1 MTHCN
6 DQLIDQLLTQAEQEG
21 RCLIPPSTAI
31 RKALLRR
38 TGDMV
43 VSPMPGLFARKMRWD
58 ELNRAQRHCEIIRA
72 LAIIHPDWTFC
83 SFSAACLLGLEVSW
97 RHLNVVHVCSST
109 KPSARPGAHIQRHQI
124 EPAGAIR
131 RAGISVTP
139 PIQTVTDCL
148 LQTGFADG
156 MPIAD
161 SAISKLGLTREQL
174 MEAAEQRATARNGR
188 AIRTALTTL
197 RYADARAESGGE
209 SVARGAMIE
218 TGFAPDW
225 LQYELTDPFDSAKPI
240 RTDFAWERQARE
252 LTLGELDGLIK
263 YTDQTM
269 LAGRTTAEALVAE
282 RQREAHLSL
291 YGHPPAALYHERGPL
306 DRNARQ
312 KAADGRHPADRAAD
326 VAQRRGAVGA
336 ARPCIAGS
344 HPPIWAAFSQ
354 RPRQRKARPSLDAQN
369 GMHIPD
375 GGPGGKRVP
384 ESGLGTG
391 RAFRLSPSAE
401 TASRNKRSN
410 WDALSKR
417 PASGKRIPF

>member
-1 MTHCN
+1 MAHCN
-6 DQLIDQLLTQAEQEG
+6 DQIIDQLLNQAEQEG

-43 VSPMPGLFARKMRWD
+43 VSPMPGMFTRKIRWD

-72 LAIIHPDWTFC
+72 FAIIHPDWTFC

-97 RHLNVVHVCSST
+97 RHLNVVHVCSAN
-109 KPSARPGAHIQRHQI
+109 KPSARPGVHIQRHQI

-131 RAGISVTP
+131 LSGISVTP
-139 PIQTVTDCL
+139 PIQTATDCL

-174 MEAAEQRATARNGR
+174 MEAVEQRATARNGR

-209 SVARGAMIE
+209 SVARAVMIE

-225 LQYELTDPFDSAKPI
+225 LQYELTDPFDSTKPI

-252 LTLGELDGLIK
+252 LT
-263 YTDQTM
+263 

-291 YGHPPAALYHERGPL
+291 YGHPLLRFTINEVRSAGMLAKKLQTAGIRQTALPTWLNEVEL
-306 DRNARQ
+306 
-312 KAADGRHPADRAAD
+312 
-326 VAQRRGAVGA
+326 
-336 ARPCIAGS
+336 
-344 HPPIWAAFSQ
+344 
-354 RPRQRKARPSLDAQN
+354 
-369 GMHIPD
+369 
-375 GGPGGKRVP
+375 
-384 ESGLGTG
+384 
-391 RAFRLSPSAE
+391 
-401 TASRNKRSN
+401 
-410 WDALSKR
+410 
-417 PASGKRIPF
+417 

>member
-21 RCLIPPSTAI
+21 RCLIPPSAAI

-43 VSPMPGLFARKMRWD
+43 ISPMPGLFARKALWD

-139 PIQTVTDCL
+139 PIQTATDCL

-161 SAISKLGLTREQL
+161 SAISKLGVAPEQL
-174 MEAAEQRATARNGR
+174 MEAVEQRVTARNDR

-209 SVARGAMIE
+209 SVARAVMIE

-225 LQYELTDPFDSAKPI
+225 LQYELTDPLRFG
-240 RTDFAWERQARE
+240 QAHTNG
-252 LTLGELDGLIK
+252 LCLGAPGAGTHAGRARRAHQIYRPDH
-263 YTDQTM
+263 
-269 LAGRTTAEALVAE
+269 AGRTHHRRGARCRTTARGAPIAL
-282 RQREAHLSL
+282 R
-291 YGHPPAALYHERGPL
+291 PPSAALYHERGPL
-306 DRNARQ
+306 GRNARQ
-312 KAADGRHPADRAAD
+312 KAADGRHPADRSTD
-326 VAQRRGAVGA
+326 MAQRGGPVGA
-336 ARPCIAGS
+336 ARPRIAEW
-344 HPPIWAAFSQ
+344 HPPLSG
-354 RPRQRKARPSLDAQN
+354 PRFPN
-369 GMHIPD
+369 GNAN
-375 GGPGGKRVP
+375 GKHVP
-384 ESGLGTG
+384 AWTLKTG
-391 RAFRLSPSAE
+391 RTFRMAGLAE
-401 TASRNKRSN
+401 SVSRNQVSEQ
-410 WDALSKR
+410 AVLS
-417 PASGKRIPF
+417 G

>member
-38 TGDMV
+38 TGGTV
-43 VSPMPGLFARKMRWD
+43 VSPMPGLFARKSRWK
-58 ELNRAQRHCEIIRA
+58 ELNRAQRHCEILRA
-72 LAIIHPDWTFC
+72 LAVTHLDWTFC

-97 RHLNVVHVCSST
+97 RHLNVVHVCSAT

-139 PIQTVTDCL
+139 PIQTATDCL

-161 SAISKLGLTREQL
+161 SAISKLGL
-174 MEAAEQRATARNGR
+174 
-188 AIRTALTTL
+188 
-197 RYADARAESGGE
+197 
-209 SVARGAMIE
+209 
-218 TGFAPDW
+218 
-225 LQYELTDPFDSAKPI
+225 
-240 RTDFAWERQARE
+240 ARE

-291 YGHPPAALYHERGPL
+291 YGHPLLRFTMNEVRSAGILAKKLQTAGIRQTALPTWLNEVDL
-306 DRNARQ
+306 
-312 KAADGRHPADRAAD
+312 
-326 VAQRRGAVGA
+326 
-336 ARPCIAGS
+336 
-344 HPPIWAAFSQ
+344 
-354 RPRQRKARPSLDAQN
+354 
-369 GMHIPD
+369 
-375 GGPGGKRVP
+375 
-384 ESGLGTG
+384 
-391 RAFRLSPSAE
+391 
-401 TASRNKRSN
+401 
-410 WDALSKR
+410 
-417 PASGKRIPF
+417 

>member
-38 TGDMV
+38 TSGTV
-43 VSPMPGLFARKMRWD
+43 VSPMPGLFARKTRWD
-58 ELNRAQRHCEIIRA
+58 ELNRAQRHCEILRA

-131 RAGISVTP
+131 RASISVTP
-139 PIQTVTDCL
+139 PIQTATDCL

-161 SAISKLGLTREQL
+161 SAISKLGLATEQL
-174 MEAAEQRATARNGR
+174 MEAVEQRATARNGR

-197 RYADARAESGGE
+197 RYADARA
-209 SVARGAMIE
+209 VMIE
-218 TGFAPDW
+218 TGFAPDQ
-225 LQYELTDPFDSAKPI
+225 LQYELTDPFDSTETM

-252 LTLGELDGLIK
+252 LTLGELDGFVK
-263 YTDQTM
+263 YTDQAM

-291 YGHPPAALYHERGPL
+291 YGHPLLRFTMSEVRSTGVLAKKLQTAGIRQTALPTWL
-306 DRNARQ
+306 N
-312 KAADGRHPADRAAD
+312 D
-326 VAQRRGAVGA
+326 VD
-336 ARPCIAGS
+336 
-344 HPPIWAAFSQ
+344 
-354 RPRQRKARPSLDAQN
+354 L
-369 GMHIPD
+369 
-375 GGPGGKRVP
+375 
-384 ESGLGTG
+384 
-391 RAFRLSPSAE
+391 
-401 TASRNKRSN
+401 
-410 WDALSKR
+410 
-417 PASGKRIPF
+417 

>member
-6 DQLIDQLLTQAEQEG
+6 DRLIDQLLTQAEQEG

-38 TGDMV
+38 TGGTV
-43 VSPMPGLFARKMRWD
+43 VSPMPGLFARKTRWD
-58 ELNRAQRHCEIIRA
+58 ELNRAQRHCEILRA

-97 RHLNVVHVCSST
+97 RHLNVVRVCSST

-161 SAISKLGLTREQL
+161 STILKLGLAREQL
-174 MEAAEQRATARNGR
+174 MEAVEQRATARNGR
-188 AIRTALTTL
+188 TIRTALTTL

-209 SVARGAMIE
+209 SVARAIMIE

-225 LQYELTDPFDSAKPI
+225 LQYELTDPFNSTKPI

-291 YGHPPAALYHERGPL
+291 YGHPLIRFTMIEVRSAGMLAKKLQTAGIRQTALPAWLNEVEL
-306 DRNARQ
+306 
-312 KAADGRHPADRAAD
+312 
-326 VAQRRGAVGA
+326 
-336 ARPCIAGS
+336 
-344 HPPIWAAFSQ
+344 
-354 RPRQRKARPSLDAQN
+354 
-369 GMHIPD
+369 
-375 GGPGGKRVP
+375 
-384 ESGLGTG
+384 
-391 RAFRLSPSAE
+391 
-401 TASRNKRSN
+401 
-410 WDALSKR
+410 
-417 PASGKRIPF
+417 